1 MKRHNKKRNTAFLYK
16 ILIMEASKALVE
28 KKDSYRNKVVSIIKE
43 NFNKST
49 ELGKQLYLYKQILDE
64 SNIPARLAISFVKEI
79 DSRNEKINKTK
90 LFNEQTALI
99 KKINSDLGAHV
110 FENFV
115 SDYRILGNVYHLF
128 SLNDDDIKSKISLQ
142 ESIAAQIISENEK
155 EKNTLTPIDNITYN
169 VYVKKFNEKYGSSL
183 IESQKQLLKNYIYSI
198 KDNGIS
204 FKIYI
209 SEEVSNIKNN
219 LLLALKE
226 GNFKDEEVIQNK
238 LKTVVEKIESFKS
251 QPLDSK
257 MITDIMLM
265 QQLTEE
271 LRAND

>member
-1 MKRHNKKRNTAFLYK
+1 
-16 ILIMEASKALVE
+16 MEASKALVE